1 MKKQMKDNKIIDT
14 FLHPTSVAV
23 IGASKN
29 LRKGGYRILNNLI
42 SNGFNGNIYP
52 INPNASGEI
61 FGLEFKKNIKDV
73 EDDIDL
79 AIFYV
84 PNRVIPEIL
93 QDCIEKKVK
102 GALIEASG
110 FEEIG
115 SEGLELKDEIVEI
128 TENFSKI
135 RVVGPNCMG
144 LTTIDESSDSPNKG
158 GFFSS
163 FLVFNEY
170 KLGNIAIISQS
181 GMLNGG
187 YFTHLV
193 QRYPGLGFRYVASI
207 GNKMDISELEFLEYF
222 IKDDSVNVIA
232 IYLESFKNPR
242 KFIEL
247 CREAKKYPKKTII
260 LVKGGLTKQGQ
271 KATVS
276 HTAAISESEDL
287 TEALIKQAGIIKANS
302 FFELFE
308 YARTFSMISNSNKKL
323 PEKGNLSIIVGSGGA
338 GTILTDLTVKYGFE
352 LPELSKE
359 SYSILEEIFPTWMPP
374 NKFAL
379 VDIWP
384 AMEKAITTKRNP
396 NDVMRS
402 AFKAVLSEPKIE
414 GLINFMFCS
423 RQFRALSSVDVLIDT
438 VKNYSKPVF
447 FFLIGEEKE
456 LKYVTNKLSE
466 NNIPSFS
473 NLESIVKNFRALLDE
488 AHNKSKN

>member
-1 MKKQMKDNKIIDT
+1 MKDNTIIDT
-14 FLHPTSVAV
+14 FLHPKSVAV

-29 LRKGGYRILNNLI
+29 PMKGGYRILNNLI
-42 SNGFNGNIYP
+42 ANEFKGKIYP
-52 INPNASGEI
+52 VNPNSSGEI
-61 FGLEFKKNIKDV
+61 FGLEFKKTIMDI
-73 EDDIDL
+73 EDDVDL

-84 PNRVIPEIL
+84 PNRIIPEIL
-93 QDCIEKKVK
+93 GDCVEKKVK
-102 GALIEASG
+102 GAIIEASG

-115 SEGLELKDEIVEI
+115 VDGLELTNQIVKI
-128 TENFSKI
+128 TDNFLKI
-135 RVVGPNCMG
+135 RIVGPNCMG
-144 LTTIDESSDSPNKG
+144 LTTIDGSSDSENKG

-170 KLGNIAIISQS
+170 KRGNIAIISQS

-193 QRYPGLGFRYVASI
+193 QKYPGLGFRYSATI
-207 GNKMDISELEFLEYF
+207 GNKMDISEIEFLEYF
-222 IKDDSVNVIA
+222 LKDETVNVIA

-271 KATVS
+271 KATIT
-276 HTAAISESEDL
+276 HTAAISENKDL
-287 TEALIKQAGIIKANS
+287 TEALIKQSGIIKANS

-308 YARTFSMISNSNKKL
+308 YARTFSMIYNSNKKL
-323 PEKGNLSIIVGSGGA
+323 PENGRLSIIVGSGGA
-338 GTILTDLTVKYGFE
+338 GTILADLTVKYGFE
-352 LPELSKE
+352 LPVLSKK
-359 SYSILEEIFPTWMPP
+359 SYNILEEIFPIWMPP
-374 NKFAL
+374 NNFAL

-384 AMEKAITTKRNP
+384 AMEKAITTNSNP

-402 AFKAVLSEPKIE
+402 AFNAVLSEPKIE

-438 VKNYSKPVF
+438 VKNYTKPVF
-447 FFLIGEEKE
+447 FFLIGENKE
-456 LKYVTNKLSE
+456 LKYITKKLSE

-473 NLESIVKNFRALLDE
+473 NLESVVKNFRVLLDE